1 MTDSN
6 EYVVFKGD
14 SFKWYLDGK
23 RIKNFKYDVYD
34 GKEIK
39 VEFGIKR
46 LSFSMTEDKNTV
58 TIDSKEFRKQI
69 E

>member
-1 MTDSN
+1 
-6 EYVVFKGD
+6 
-14 SFKWYLDGK
+14 
-23 RIKNFKYDVYD
+23 
-34 GKEIK
+34 